1 MIIDYTCLNNSQ
13 SDRKIAPENGVSVS
27 GVGEGSP
34 VCTRLLHFIFWWRVH
49 LAFSIAALSS
59 EWSTRLSESLSMDS
73 MIFEI

>member
-1 MIIDYTCLNNSQ
+1 MKFDYTCLNNSQ

-34 VCTRLLHFIFWWRVH
+34 VCTRLLHFIFSGLH

-59 EWSTRLSESLSMDS
+59 DWSIRLSESLSMDS